1 MCATIYRCIVGAKP
15 LDVTDRLFGDVLH
28 KPSEYGIKITPDIEA
43 AIMKGLEIHN
53 EDRFQ
58 SMDELYDAIYKTDAW
73 KNVSTEEY
81 TKVIEAVRNYKK
93 QGDTKDK
100 VKEAIKRQ
108 TNANASPALFVDAS
122 QYDDEHEAV
131 RDVVRQYKESP
142 EYKAAYDRFVKEDP
156 EYLRQLE
163 YQKIKEVVR
172 AYKTFKY
179 PNIHESQLIDDI
191 MTEMGTAI
199 SEQ

>member
-1 MCATIYRCIVGAKP
+1 M
-15 LDVTDRLFGDVLH
+15 TDRLFGDVLH
-28 KPSEYGIKITPDIEA
+28 KPSEYGIKIAPAIED

-58 SMDELYDAIYKTDAW
+58 SMDELYDAIYHTDAW
-73 KNVSTEEY
+73 QSVSTEEY

-93 QGDTKDK
+93 QGDNKDK

-122 QYDDEHEAV
+122 QYEDEHEAI
-131 RDVVRQYKESP
+131 RDVVRQYKDSP

-156 EYLRQLE
+156 AYLRQLE
-163 YQKIKEVVR
+163 YEKIKEVVR
-172 AYKTFKY
+172 EYKASKY

-191 MTEMGTAI
+191 MTEMGTVL
-199 SEQ
+199 SDK

>member
-1 MCATIYRCIVGAKP
+1 MKQYAITKSR
-15 LDVTDRLFGDVLH
+15 
-28 KPSEYGIKITPDIEA
+28 GIPK
-43 AIMKGLEIHN
+43 
-53 EDRFQ
+53 
-58 SMDELYDAIYKTDAW
+58 
-73 KNVSTEEY
+73 
-81 TKVIEAVRNYKK
+81 
-93 QGDTKDK
+93 
-100 VKEAIKRQ
+100 
-108 TNANASPALFVDAS
+108 
-122 QYDDEHEAV
+122 YDDEHEAV